1 MLRILPKDIKK
12 DFGKNYQIIEKY
24 DEMVQLAK
32 IKQLIIFTTHFLSP
46 LFCDS
51 NVICSYPF
59 RYIFL
64 KKVFTKI

>member
-51 NVICSYPF
+51 NIICS
-59 RYIFL
+59 
-64 KKVFTKI
+64 